1 MIEYIEDTAGEIIF
15 TMRDSNGNL
24 EPNLSGLSANLSK
37 NGGAFSAVSSA
48 ITEIDHGYYKVASG
62 TANFNTAG
70 QCKLYAW
77 KPGTSYRGGTEFTV
91 KPRVSREVFGGT
103 IQYGGAAMAVT
114 FQMLDSN
121 GNPVDGA
128 VTGGAPTQ
136 EFRHTDYP
144 WAPIYGA
151 PVYEISPA
159 GQGMYYFNDLSGYI
173 NAVRGT
179 VYIRIVST
187 VKDASALVRYQIV

>member
-1 MIEYIEDTAGEIIF
+1 MIEYIKDTAGEIIF

-24 EPNLSGLSANLSK
+24 EAGLSGLSAELSK
-37 NGGAFSAVSSA
+37 NGGSFSAVSGA
-48 ITEIDHGYYKVASG
+48 ISEIGRGYYKVASG
-62 TANFNTAG
+62 TANFNTVG

-77 KPGTSYRGGTEFTV
+77 KSGTSYRGGTEFTV

-103 IQYGGAAMAVT
+103 IQYGGSALAVT

-128 VTGGAPTQ
+128 VTGGYPVI

-144 WAPIYGA
+144 WATLNGA
-151 PVYEISPA
+151 PVYEITPA
-159 GQGMYYFNDLSGYI
+159 GQGMYYFNDTSGYI

-179 VYIRIVST
+179 VYIRVVST
-187 VKDASALVRYQIV
+187 VKDASALVRFQIV